1 VAGPGKVHQAS
12 SGLAGQEGAIVQIY
26 EVSTA
31 RSWVPTRRIQM
42 TQGGAGDFT
51 QAAIGPLWVSWTESG
66 TNGPLWMSEG
76 TALRCHCAGL
86 LRFQK
91 RVTAM

>member
-1 VAGPGKVHQAS
+1 
-12 SGLAGQEGAIVQIY
+12 
-26 EVSTA
+26 
-31 RSWVPTRRIQM
+31 M